1 MYSSASLSVL
11 ILAAISLASASSHYS
26 HAPRDGIKHHA
37 LEYGRFRARALPRTG
52 PKRLNKRQATLKCTS
67 EKTFS
72 LCDGSTCT
80 DMGSVAAGTICQDG
94 AITWDP
100 VYQAPVSDV
109 GSASASASSSIAEFI
124 SSKASSVSS
133 SAAAATTSSIE
144 ATQKIA
150 ANYAKSLSSAAST
163 TTPAA
168 QTTTY
173 AAPTTTSA
181 STASATSSAT
191 NDDDDDWECDSDDNE
206 SATSGSAA
214 YSTAASPSS
223 MATTTS
229 AAAQQSSSSSADSG
243 LKLNAGLGFSSSS
256 PAQRTYT
263 TTTQAPTT
271 TTTQAPTTTITTSQ
285 AAATTSSSSSSDG
298 SWITGGYATFYY
310 QYGAYGACGKI
321 YPDSSPIVALAIARY
336 GTGSNNAPDCGR
348 QVEIKND
355 DNGKTVVA
363 TVADACPGCAN
374 YNSLDLSTGAFD
386 QIADEATGVVPIS
399 WKFIS

>member
-1 MYSSASLSVL
+1 MHSSALSVL
-11 ILAAISLASASSHYS
+11 ILASISLASASSHYS

-52 PKRLNKRQATLKCTS
+52 PKRLNKRQATVKCTS

-80 DMGSVAAGTICQDG
+80 DMGSVSAGTICQDG

-100 VYQAPVSDV
+100 AYQASGSDA

-124 SSKASSVSS
+124 SSKASSASS
-133 SAAAATTSSIE
+133 SAAAATTSSVE

-150 ANYAKSLSSAAST
+150 ANYAKSFSSAAST

-181 STASATSSAT
+181 AAASTTSSTASG
-191 NDDDDDWECDSDDNE
+191 DDDDDWECDSDDDE
-206 SATSGSAA
+206 SATSGSST
-214 YSTAASPSS
+214 YSTASPSS
-223 MATTTS
+223 VAVTTTS
-229 AAAQQSSSSSADSG
+229 AAAQSSSSSSADSG
-243 LKLNAGLGFSSSS
+243 LKLNAGLGYSSSS
-256 PAQRTYT
+256 SAQWTYT

-271 TTTQAPTTTITTSQ
+271 TTTQAPTTTTTTSQ

-321 YPDSSPIVALAIARY
+321 YPDSTPIVALALARY

-363 TVADACPGCAN
+363 TVADACPGCSN

-386 QIADEATGVVPIS
+386 QIADQATGVVPIS

>member
-1 MYSSASLSVL
+1 
-11 ILAAISLASASSHYS
+11 
-26 HAPRDGIKHHA
+26 
-37 LEYGRFRARALPRTG
+37 
-52 PKRLNKRQATLKCTS
+52 
-67 EKTFS
+67 
-72 LCDGSTCT
+72 
-80 DMGSVAAGTICQDG
+80 
-94 AITWDP
+94 
-100 VYQAPVSDV
+100 
-109 GSASASASSSIAEFI
+109 
-124 SSKASSVSS
+124 
-133 SAAAATTSSIE
+133 
-144 ATQKIA
+144 
-150 ANYAKSLSSAAST
+150 
-163 TTPAA
+163 
-168 QTTTY
+168 
-173 AAPTTTSA
+173 
-181 STASATSSAT
+181 
-191 NDDDDDWECDSDDNE
+191 
-206 SATSGSAA
+206 
-214 YSTAASPSS
+214 

-310 QYGAYGACGKI
+310 QYGAYGACGKVDPLPLALLSTPSSHYFASQI